1 MHNQMIDKHFILS
14 VLALTTIIATD
25 IFLKALP
32 LLHFI
37 FTIISI
43 FVLLTTL
50 IIKIKKL
57 YNMFKDNDDE

>member
-1 MHNQMIDKHFILS
+1 MYNQMIDKPFILS
-14 VLALTTIIATD
+14 VLAITTTIATD

-32 LLHFI
+32 LLQFI

-50 IIKIKKL
+50 IINIKKL